1 MKKIKYKQ
9 DQYGTLLNIILLIS
23 IIQLIFVSIVAS
35 NTSKSVIFEATIVL
49 LLTVWL
55 FFYKLTII
63 IDDKAIYAI
72 FGIGLLKKKIPLSQI
87 DLSTLEIVKPSLL
100 TGIGI
105 RYTKK
110 GWLWNVKFGKAI
122 YFKTKNGKTFFV
134 GTDDADKI
142 KTLLKLN
149 N

>member
-35 NTSKSVIFEATIVL
+35 NTSKSVIFAATIVFL
-49 LLTVWL
+49 FAVWL

>member
-63 IDDKAIYAI
+63 IDDKTIYAI